1 MDYVAREMEFS
12 MITPDQFRVNEA
24 WIIAKIN
31 EQFLYVQDEPYD
43 SYVLMDAASCYVFG
57 YVLSRVIDEAPR
69 EKDVKELFQTA
80 FDGKNQWAD
89 ILILTGNNPV
99 DDVFRK
105 EAEQKGLYV
114 KIINESDLETI
125 LGPLKETFA
134 LVFMRGSA

>member
-1 MDYVAREMEFS
+1 

-57 YVLSRVIDEAPR
+57 HVLSRVVDEAPR

-80 FDGKNQWAD
+80 FEGKNQWAD
-89 ILILTGNNPV
+89 ILILTGNTPA

-134 LVFMRGSA
+134 SVFMRGSA